1 MLIRNFNSLALT
13 KERELLLKALNYG
26 LEKIQPENY
35 LKEKIKF
42 YESVLEISGKTYD
55 LENFENVYLI
65 TYGKGSSLISK
76 YLEENLG
83 DFLKEGYVID
93 TKEADFKK
101 IYFTLGTHPLPSKEN
116 LEFTEKVVKRFE
128 GKLRENDLVIVI
140 TCGGGSVLFEKPA
153 KVDLEEIIKINE
165 ELLKS
170 GADIYEMNKVR
181 KHLSLIKGGG
191 LAKILYP
198 AKIISLILSDIPGDD
213 ISFIAS
219 GPTVKDETT
228 LKEAFETVRK
238 FNLKTVKEEW
248 LIETP
253 KEDIYFGN
261 IDYFLLLSNKDILN
275 EIKNFLEKEGFETE
289 ILTYT
294 LSGNVGE
301 IAEKFK
307 NLKTENKIYLCGGE
321 TTVEVK
327 GKGIGGRNQELV
339 LWFLKFLKEEP
350 RNTIFISFNT
360 DGIDN
365 TEFGGALGDLLS
377 LKKAEEM
384 NLNIDEFLE
393 NNDSFN
399 FFKKI
404 DDGIITGKLSSN
416 VSDIMILANF

>member
-65 TYGKGSSLISK
+65 AYGKGSSLISK

-128 GKLRENDLVIVI
+128 GKLRENDLLIVI

-153 KVDLEEIIKINE
+153 KIDLEEIIKINE

-170 GADIYEMNKVR
+170 GADIYEMNTVR
-181 KHLSLIKGGG
+181 KHLSLVKGGG

-253 KEDIYFGN
+253 KEDIYFEN

-275 EIKNFLEKEGFETE
+275 EIKNFLKKEGFETE

-294 LSGNVGE
+294 LSGNVKE

-307 NLKTENKIYLCGGE
+307 SLKTENKIYLCGGE

>member
-42 YESVLEISGKTYD
+42 YESVLEIFDKTYD

-65 TYGKGSSLISK
+65 AYGKGSSLISK

-153 KVDLEEIIKINE
+153 KVGLEEIIKINE

-170 GADIYEMNKVR
+170 GADIYEMNTVR
-181 KHLSLIKGGG
+181 KHLSLVKGGG

-228 LKEAFETVRK
+228 LKEAIEIVKK
-238 FNLKTVKEEW
+238 FNLKTLKEEW

-253 KEDIYFGN
+253 KEEIYFEN

-294 LSGNVGE
+294 LSGNVKE

-307 NLKTENKIYLCGGE
+307 SLKAENKIYLCGGE

-384 NLNIDEFLE
+384 NLNIDEFLQ

>member
-35 LKEKIKF
+35 LKEKVKF

-55 LENFENVYLI
+55 LENFENVYLVA
-65 TYGKGSSLISK
+65 YGKGSSLISK

-153 KVDLEEIIKINE
+153 KIGLEEIIKINE

-170 GADIYEMNKVR
+170 GADIYEMNTVR
-181 KHLSLIKGGG
+181 KHLSLVKGGG

-228 LKEAFETVRK
+228 LKEAIETVRK
-238 FNLKTVKEEW
+238 FNLKTLKEEW

-253 KEDIYFGN
+253 KEDIYFEN

-294 LSGNVGE
+294 LSGDVKE

-307 NLKTENKIYLCGGE
+307 SLKTENKIYLSGGE

-384 NLNIDEFLE
+384 NLNIDEFLQ

>member
-65 TYGKGSSLISK
+65 SYGKGSSLISK

-128 GKLRENDLVIVI
+128 GKLRESDLVIVI

-153 KVDLEEIIKINE
+153 KVGLEEIIKINE

-170 GADIYEMNKVR
+170 GADIYEMNTVR
-181 KHLSLIKGGG
+181 KHLSLVKGGG

-228 LKEAFETVRK
+228 LKEALETVRK
-238 FNLKTVKEEW
+238 FNIKTVKEEW

-253 KEDIYFGN
+253 KEDIYFEN

-275 EIKNFLEKEGFETE
+275 EIKNFLEKERFETE

-294 LSGNVGE
+294 LSGNVKE

-307 NLKTENKIYLCGGE
+307 SLKAENKIYLCGGE

-384 NLNIDEFLE
+384 NLNIDEFLQ

>member
-13 KERELLLKALNYG
+13 KEREFLLKALNYG

-42 YESVLEISGKTYD
+42 YESVLEISDKTYD
-55 LENFENVYLI
+55 LKNFENVYLVA
-65 TYGKGSSLISK
+65 YGKGSSLISK
-76 YLEENLG
+76 YLEENLK

-93 TKEADFKK
+93 TKEEGFKK
-101 IYFTLGTHPLPSKEN
+101 INFTLGTHPLPSKEN
-116 LEFTEKVVKRFE
+116 LEFTEKVIKRFE
-128 GKLRENDLVIVI
+128 GNLKENDLVIVI

-153 KVDLEEIIKINE
+153 KIGLEEIIKINE

-170 GADIYEMNKVR
+170 GADIYEMNTIR
-181 KHLSLIKGGG
+181 KHLSLVKGGG
-191 LAKILYP
+191 LTKIFYP

-228 LKEAFETVRK
+228 LKEAVEIINK
-238 FNLKTVKEEW
+238 FNLKNVRKEW

-253 KEDIYFGN
+253 KEDIYFKN
-261 IDYFLLLSNKDILN
+261 VDYFILLSNKDILN
-275 EIKNFLEKEGFETE
+275 EIKNFLKKEGWETE

-294 LSGNVGE
+294 LSGNVKE
-301 IAEKFK
+301 IAKKFI
-307 NLKTENKIYLCGGE
+307 NLKTESKIYLCGGE

-360 DGIDN
+360 DGVDN

-377 LKKAEEM
+377 LKKTDEM
-384 NLNIDEFLE
+384 RLNIDEFLE

-404 DDGIITGKLSSN
+404 GDGILTGKLGSN

>member
-13 KERELLLKALNYG
+13 KEREFLLKALNYG

-42 YESVLEISGKTYD
+42 YENVLEISDKTYD
-55 LENFENVYLI
+55 LKNFENVYLVA
-65 TYGKGSSLISK
+65 YGKGSSLISK
-76 YLEENLG
+76 YLEENLK

-93 TKEADFKK
+93 TKEEGFKK
-101 IYFTLGTHPLPSKEN
+101 INFTLGTHPLPSKEN
-116 LEFTEKVVKRFE
+116 LEFTEKVIKRFE
-128 GKLRENDLVIVI
+128 GNLKENDLVIVI

-153 KVDLEEIIKINE
+153 KIGLEEIIKINE

-170 GADIYEMNKVR
+170 GADIYEMNTIR
-181 KHLSLIKGGG
+181 KHLSLVKGGG
-191 LAKILYP
+191 LTKIFYP

-228 LKEAFETVRK
+228 LKEAVEIINK
-238 FNLKTVKEEW
+238 FNLKNVRKEW

-253 KEDIYFGN
+253 KEDIYFKN
-261 IDYFLLLSNKDILN
+261 VDYFILLSNKDILN
-275 EIKNFLEKEGFETE
+275 EIKNFLKKEGWETE

-294 LSGNVGE
+294 LSGNVKE
-301 IAEKFK
+301 IAKKFI
-307 NLKTENKIYLCGGE
+307 NLKTESKIYLCGGE

-360 DGIDN
+360 DGVDN

-377 LKKAEEM
+377 LKKTDEM
-384 NLNIDEFLE
+384 RLNIDEFLE

-404 DDGIITGKLSSN
+404 GDGILTGKLGSN

>member
-1 MLIRNFNSLALT
+1 MVIKNFNSLSLT
-13 KERELLLKALNYG
+13 KEREFLLKALNYG
-26 LEKIQPENY
+26 LEKIQPKNY

-42 YESVLEISGKTYD
+42 YKSVFKIYDKVYD
-55 LENFENVYLI
+55 LNNFKDVYLI
-65 TYGKGSSLISK
+65 AYGKGSSLISK
-76 YLEENLG
+76 YLEDNFK

-93 TKEADFKK
+93 TQKTDFKK
-101 IYFTLGTHPLPSKEN
+101 IDFTLGTHPLPSKEN
-116 LEFTEKVVKRFE
+116 LIFTEKVIKRFE
-128 GKLRENDLVIVI
+128 GNLKENDLVIVI

-153 KVDLEEIIKINE
+153 KIGLEEIIKINE

-170 GADIYEMNKVR
+170 GADIYEMNTVR
-181 KHLSLIKGGG
+181 KHLSLVKGGG

-228 LKEAFETVRK
+228 LKEAIEILRK
-238 FNLKTVKEEW
+238 FNLKNVKEEW

-253 KEDIYFGN
+253 KEDIYFKN
-261 IDYFLLLSNKDILN
+261 VDYFLLLSNKDILN
-275 EIKNFLEKEGFETE
+275 EIKDFLKRNGFETE

-294 LSGNVGE
+294 LRGNVKE
-301 IAEKFK
+301 IAEKFI

-327 GKGIGGRNQELV
+327 GRGIGGRNQELV

-350 RNTIFISFNT
+350 RKTIFISFNT

-365 TEFGGALGDLLS
+365 TEFGGALGDLIS
-377 LKKAEEM
+377 LKKTEEM
-384 NLNIDEFLE
+384 KLSIDEFLE

-404 DDGIITGKLSSN
+404 NDGIITGKLGSN

>member
-42 YESVLEISGKTYD
+42 YESVLEISDKTYD

-65 TYGKGSSLISK
+65 AYGKGSSLISK

-153 KVDLEEIIKINE
+153 KVGLEEIIKINE

-170 GADIYEMNKVR
+170 GADIYEMNTVR
-181 KHLSLIKGGG
+181 KHLSLVKGGG

-228 LKEAFETVRK
+228 LKEALEIVRK
-238 FNLKTVKEEW
+238 FNIKTVKEEW
-248 LIETP
+248 FIETP
-253 KEDIYFGN
+253 KEDIYFEN

-294 LSGNVGE
+294 LSGDVKE

>member
-55 LENFENVYLI
+55 LENFENVYLVA
-65 TYGKGSSLISK
+65 YGKGSSLISK

-153 KVDLEEIIKINE
+153 KIGLEEIIKVNE

-170 GADIYEMNKVR
+170 GADIYEMNTVR
-181 KHLSLIKGGG
+181 KHLSLVKGGG

-228 LKEAFETVRK
+228 LKEALETVKK
-238 FNLKTVKEEW
+238 FNLKTVNEEW

-253 KEDIYFGN
+253 KEDIYFEN

-275 EIKNFLEKEGFETE
+275 EIKNFLEKERFGVE

-294 LSGNVGE
+294 LSGNVKE

-307 NLKTENKIYLCGGE
+307 SLKAENKIYLCGGE

-339 LWFLKFLKEEP
+339 LWFLKFLKEKP